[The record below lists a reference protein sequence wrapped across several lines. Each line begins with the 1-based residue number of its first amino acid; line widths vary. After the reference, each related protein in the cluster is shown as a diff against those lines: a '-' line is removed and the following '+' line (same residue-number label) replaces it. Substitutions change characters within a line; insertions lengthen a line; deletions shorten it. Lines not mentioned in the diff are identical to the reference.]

1 MHTNYIDTLR
11 SYYSEHNR
19 LPSYR
24 ELADLCGFA
33 STNAAYKLADRLE
46 ENGYIR
52 RDEKG
57 KLIPT
62 RKLTDL
68 KMLGAVTAGFPTPA
82 EEDPIDTISIDEF
95 LVENREATYILTVDG
110 DSMKDAGI
118 CEGDLVL
125 VERTD
130 SAKEGQIVV
139 AEVDG
144 EWTMKF
150 LKKDGST
157 FYLAP
162 ANDDYS
168 PIYPDSTL
176 SITGV
181 VRGVVRK
188 YS

>member
-1 MHTNYIDTLR
+1 MKQNYIETIQ
-11 SYYSEHNR
+11 SFYTEHNR

-24 ELADLCGFA
+24 EIADACEF
-33 STNAAYKLADRLE
+33 SSVNAAYKLADRLIDA
-46 ENGYIR
+46 GYVR
-52 RDEKG
+52 KDAKG
-57 KLIPT
+57 KLVPT
-62 RKLTDL
+62 HKLTDL
-68 KMLGAVTAGFPTPA
+68 EVLGAVTAGFPTPA
-82 EEDPIDTISIDEF
+82 DEEPVDTMSIDEF

-110 DSMKDAGI
+110 SSMKDAGI

-130 SAKEGQIVV
+130 SAKDGQIVI
-139 AEVDG
+139 AEVDN

-150 LKKDGST
+150 LKKDSNT
-157 FYLAP
+157 CYLVP

-168 PIYPDSTL
+168 PIYPDSSL
-176 SITGV
+176 SVAGV